1 VLNKLESMN
10 DKYDELLLFEKKDID
25 KNNDWIKRIQEL
37 VSISDVIFHIGADSN
52 TMNYDVNEMLFY
64 NYYFSKVLFDFV
76 GGSNKKVIYSSSAAC
91 YGENGLP
98 ENIYGWSKY
107 LAEQYGSSKVK
118 NFIGLRYFNV
128 YGPGEDRKGKM
139 SSIAFQALTDSSKTF
154 KLFPG
159 QPKRDFVYIEDVV
172 DANISSMHPDTP
184 SGIFDVGSGVQ
195 SEFEEIM
202 YFINREFEYLSE
214 SSIPKNY
221 QFSTLADKK
230 KFLPSWCPK
239 FNLEDGLVAYK
250 EALQ

>member
-1 VLNKLESMN
+1 M
-10 DKYDELLLFEKKDID
+10 
-25 KNNDWIKRIQEL
+25 
-37 VSISDVIFHIGADSN
+37 
-52 TMNYDVNEMLFY
+52 
-64 NYYFSKVLFDFV
+64 
-76 GGSNKKVIYSSSAAC
+76 
-91 YGENGLP
+91 
-98 ENIYGWSKY
+98 
-107 LAEQYGSSKVK
+107 
-118 NFIGLRYFNV
+118 

-230 KFLPSWCPK
+230 KFLPSWRPK